1 MMKIPNKIAMV
12 YGEISVFIY
21 VMFKCTR
28 ANSWLLKLTE
38 GIQKIVIACLLATFS
53 KLANN

>member
-1 MMKIPNKIAMV
+1 MKIPNKIAMV